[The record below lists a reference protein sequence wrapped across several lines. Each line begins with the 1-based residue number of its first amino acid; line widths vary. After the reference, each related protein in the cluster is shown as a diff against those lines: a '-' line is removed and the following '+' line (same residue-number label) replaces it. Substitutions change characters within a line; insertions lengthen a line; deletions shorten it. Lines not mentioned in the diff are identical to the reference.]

1 VLGEDGLQQSATT
14 DQPGVL
20 AEALDAPPPRAAQPR
35 GLAALHSDLPGG
47 ARGVGSR
54 PPLFV

>member
-1 VLGEDGLQQSATT
+1 
-14 DQPGVL
+14 VL
-20 AEALDAPPPRAAQPR
+20 AEALVAPPPRAAQPR
-35 GLAALHSDLPGG
+35 GLAALHSDMPGG